1 MTFPVSHPKKN
12 ALKACTVGDEIR
24 RAAIPRSPSPRS
36 GWPPSRVGR
45 RVQMIERSSGA
56 ISSEQNYAIPKTAW
70 CADTSRKGNKERPP
84 PIAETIFTPSI
95 IWVVSGRCWTILS
108 KSGLSFRFLGDGH
121 NGWALFH
128 RDQFEIVSPKMPPT
142 WIMFCGP
149 KSLIKL
155 APEPWTHPGFWE
167 RYYNQ
172 DRDAIAIFE
181 QERKKIVEFDP

>member
-1 MTFPVSHPKKN
+1 MKVQCIRLFN
-12 ALKACTVGDEIR
+12 ARG
-24 RAAIPRSPSPRS
+24 IP
-36 GWPPSRVGR
+36 
-45 RVQMIERSSGA
+45 IERSS
-56 ISSEQNYAIPKTAW
+56 W
-70 CADTSRKGNKERPP
+70 L
-84 PIAETIFTPSI
+84 TIGKVYLVLSVEFD
-95 IWVVSGRCWTILS
+95 S

-121 NGWALFH
+121 NGLALFR
-128 RDQFEIVSPKMPPT
+128 RDQFESVSPKMPPT

-149 KSLIKL
+149 ESLIEL